1 MGSREKEVYHMVT
14 LFHASYSV
22 IESPD
27 IHYGRKNADFGQG
40 FYTSDKYEFAG
51 RWVTPRPD
59 ADIIINKYEL
69 DEKNL
74 KIKRFD
80 RDKEWFEY
88 IFNNRRSM
96 PDYLNEYDLI
106 IGPIANDTIHDT
118 LGVITS
124 GFLSDE
130 EAMKLLMVGNCYEQ
144 IVLKSENAAKVL
156 KFISYEILTDEKIA
170 GFRKLADDDNE
181 KYISEFAKTME
192 SFE

>member
-1 MGSREKEVYHMVT
+1 MIT
-14 LFHASYSV
+14 LFHAGYTV
-22 IESPD
+22 IENPN
-27 IHYGRKNADFGQG
+27 IHHGRKNADFGQG
-40 FYTSDKYEFAG
+40 FYTSDKYDFAG

-130 EAMKLLMVGNCYEQ
+130 EAMKLLMVGNCYDQ
-144 IVLKSENAAKVL
+144 IVLKSEKAAANL
-156 KFISYEILTDEKIA
+156 KFLSHEVLTDEKIA
-170 GFRKLADDDNE
+170 GFRELSKIDNE
-181 KYISEFAKTME
+181 KYMSEFAKAME

>member
-1 MGSREKEVYHMVT
+1 MQVHAALRHNRNPFRRGVGEGSS
-14 LFHASYSV
+14 FHASYSV

-74 KIKRFD
+74 EIKRFD

-96 PDYLNEYDLI
+96 
-106 IGPIANDTIHDT
+106 
-118 LGVITS
+118 
-124 GFLSDE
+124 
-130 EAMKLLMVGNCYEQ
+130 
-144 IVLKSENAAKVL
+144 
-156 KFISYEILTDEKIA
+156 
-170 GFRKLADDDNE
+170 
-181 KYISEFAKTME
+181 SEFAKTME
-192 SFE
+192 SLKFLPKTEPNNCRLL